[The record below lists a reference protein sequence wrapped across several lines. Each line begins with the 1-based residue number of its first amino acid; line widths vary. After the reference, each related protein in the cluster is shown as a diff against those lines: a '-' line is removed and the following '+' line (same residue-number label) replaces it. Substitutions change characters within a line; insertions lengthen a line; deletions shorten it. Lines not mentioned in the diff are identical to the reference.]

1 MGENIDDIYRPIGEI
16 SKPKG
21 LKGEVKVNIYSGQ
34 YAIYLEESKTFFFK
48 DEGLMVPYFIET
60 FCSNNLGSVYIKI
73 EGINNRESIT
83 NIVGKEL
90 FASIN
95 LLDKFI
101 SEDNLLKLDGFSI
114 IDNNIGV
121 IGVVESILRYPQQN
135 LASLSYNGKNILI
148 PLVPDLIVKID
159 HNKKNIIMALPEGLL
174 EI

>member
-1 MGENIDDIYRPIGEI
+1 M
-16 SKPKG
+16 
-21 LKGEVKVNIYSGQ
+21 
-34 YAIYLEESKTFFFK
+34 
-48 DEGLMVPYFIET
+48 
-60 FCSNNLGSVYIKI
+60 
-73 EGINNRESIT
+73 
-83 NIVGKEL
+83 